1 MDINDLKSLWQDVH
15 NKNHDIL
22 YDKVNI
28 EKSIT
33 KNHCKAISKTLLDV
47 KLKILVFTLVLVIF
61 IGLMLYAFVY
71 LGLKLSFYSLVPL
84 ALAGLFL
91 LTKTT
96 TEIIR
101 LLVLTRTAD
110 NMSVKES
117 LLFFRNKL
125 NRIKAIDFISYLI
138 FLYLS
143 ASLILFNYIKEI
155 GGIKK
160 LSWGNDIIPLPL
172 LGILILMLLLIP
184 WFIKYQHNQRYK
196 RLYSNLNDSAGH
208 LNDVP

>member
-1 MDINDLKSLWQDVH
+1 MDINDLKSMWHDVH
-15 NKNHDIL
+15 NENHDII

-33 KNHCKAISKTLLDV
+33 KNHCKAIAKTLLDV
-47 KLKILVFTLVLVIF
+47 KLKILVFTLILVIYL
-61 IGLMLYAFVY
+61 GLMLYALVY
-71 LGLKLSFYSLVPL
+71 LGLNLSVYSLVPL

-91 LTKTT
+91 GIKTT
-96 TEIIR
+96 SEIIR

-117 LLFFRNKL
+117 LLFFRKKL
-125 NRIKAIDFISYLI
+125 NRIRTVDFISYLG
-138 FLYLS
+138 FFYLS
-143 ASLILFNYIKEI
+143 AILILFNYIKDI

-160 LSWGNDIIPLPL
+160 LSWGNDILPLPL

-196 RLYSNLNDSAGH
+196 KLYSNINDSASF
-208 LNDVP
+208 LNDVC

>member
-1 MDINDLKSLWQDVH
+1 MDINDLKSMWNDVH
-15 NKNHDIL
+15 IKNHDII

-33 KNHCKAISKTLLDV
+33 KNHCNAISKTLLDV
-47 KLKILVFTLVLVIF
+47 KLRILCFTLVLVIY
-61 IGLMLYAFVY
+61 IGLMLYALVY
-71 LGLKLSFYSLVPL
+71 LGLNLSVYSLVPL

-96 TEIIR
+96 SEIIR
-101 LLVLTRTAD
+101 LLVLTKTAD
-110 NMSVKES
+110 NISVKES
-117 LLFFRNKL
+117 LLFFRKKL
-125 NRIKAIDFISYLI
+125 NRIRTVDFISYLG

-143 ASLILFNYIKEI
+143 AILILFNYTRDI

-172 LGILILMLLLIP
+172 LGILILLLLLIP
-184 WFIKYQHNQRYK
+184 WFIKYLHNQRYK
-196 RLYSNLNDSAGH
+196 KLYSNINDSASF
-208 LNDVP
+208 LNDEC